1 MRPAPTLARRRLLV
15 GLALTSLA
23 VAGCST
29 DSAPEE
35 SGEDLLDAH
44 GLQNRGARTL
54 IEELEALPLA
64 DRPSDLLAAVLP
76 DRLDLSDASGR
87 QTSLSL
93 SDEDFYVSVA
103 PFVDTTHDCFHHS
116 LTTCVGELQEQDLE
130 VHVVAA
136 DGTVLVDE
144 MRTTA
149 PNGFLGLWLPRGQEL
164 ALTLT
169 RDGASAS
176 TQVTTTAD
184 SATCLTTMQLTD

>member
-1 MRPAPTLARRRLLV
+1 MRPAPTLARRRLLA
-15 GLALTSLA
+15 GLVLTSLA

-29 DSAPEE
+29 DSAPGE

-44 GLQNRGARTL
+44 GLQKRGARTL

>member
-1 MRPAPTLARRRLLV
+1 MRPAPTLARRRLLA
-15 GLALTSLA
+15 GLVLTSLA

-176 TQVTTTAD
+176 TQVTTTTD

>member
-1 MRPAPTLARRRLLV
+1 MRPAPTLARRRLLA
-15 GLALTSLA
+15 GLVLTSLA

-35 SGEDLLDAH
+35 SGEGLLDAH